1 MGVYHVQA
9 PAPRGEKRTRC
20 GRRIVWFQ
28 GLMVIKPADWERGTE
43 HWGDAAVQAVRI
55 GQGMVAGELDG
66 GGVGYGCGR
75 GGHH

>member
-28 GLMVIKPADWERGTE
+28 GLMVIKPADWERG
-43 HWGDAAVQAVRI
+43 RSI
-55 GQGMVAGELDG
+55 GVMRPCKRCESVKEWWPENWTVED
-66 GGVGYGCGR
+66 
-75 GGHH
+75 